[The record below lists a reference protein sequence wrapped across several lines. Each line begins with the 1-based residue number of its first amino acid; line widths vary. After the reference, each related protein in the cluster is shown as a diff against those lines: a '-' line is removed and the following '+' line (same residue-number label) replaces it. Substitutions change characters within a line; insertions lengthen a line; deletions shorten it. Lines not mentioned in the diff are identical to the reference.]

1 MTTQMTLRI
10 PDDLAEFIDQLST
23 AGAGS
28 RATVV
33 TQAVAWYRQ
42 RLQGEADARI
52 LEERG
57 DYDDFD
63 GLAAHSS
70 IGD

>member
-23 AGAGS
+23 AGAES

-33 TQAVAWYRQ
+33 ARAVASYRQ

-57 DYDDFD
+57 DYDDLD